1 VLLWLQERGQSLLGL
16 LGNTCPAG
24 LSPAVTL
31 RAVATAAA
39 DQKCLSF
46 DCTTPVLAKLP
57 AACLQVCRCC
67 LTGGC
72 DLPQY
77 LHQLAADVADVAA
90 TALLV
95 KERDKEATAA
105 KG

>member
-1 VLLWLQERGQSLLGL
+1 
-16 LGNTCPAG
+16 
-24 LSPAVTL
+24 
-31 RAVATAAA
+31 
-39 DQKCLSF
+39 
-46 DCTTPVLAKLP
+46 
-57 AACLQVCRCC
+57 

-77 LHQLAADVADVAA
+77 LHQLAADVAA

-105 KG
+105 EG